1 MSYPRVK
8 IDVFDKEG
16 NKISISL
23 EGNIT
28 RKKVLHVLDLI
39 ELLNGASST
48 ETLNSKPGKT
58 KYDKLQVLIER
69 EFPIGWF
76 SSEQIHVAY
85 EDSYIEPIGISTV
98 STYLGRL
105 TKRGFLSRKG
115 SRGRRA
121 YHINRITINEHQLK

>member
-8 IDVFDKEG
+8 IDIFDKDG

-39 ELLNGASST
+39 ELLSGTSSS
-48 ETLNSKPGKT
+48 ETLSMKSGKSK
-58 KYDKLQVLIER
+58 YNKLQFLIEK
-69 EFPIGWF
+69 EFPLSWF

-85 EDSYIEPIGISTV
+85 EDSYVEPIGISTV
-98 STYLGRL
+98 STYLSRL
-105 TKRGFLSRKG
+105 TKNGFLLRKG
-115 SRGRRA
+115 SRGRRM
-121 YHINRITINEHQLK
+121 YRVDRMTINEHQLR